1 MFPSDAY
8 FNSLCHTPVALKFIE
23 ASIQEVPQVAPNQ
36 GSRFVYTSL
45 KFMLTLLR
53 GGVVLEEVI
62 AFQLKLV
69 VRLLITDVFRCE
81 FS

>member
-1 MFPSDAY
+1 M
-8 FNSLCHTPVALKFIE
+8 
-23 ASIQEVPQVAPNQ
+23 QEVPQAAPNQ

-45 KFMLTLLR
+45 RFTLALLR
-53 GGVVLEEVI
+53 GGVVLEEAI

-69 VRLLITDVFRCE
+69 VRLLATDVFRCE